1 MRIDRYRDVDL
12 DVLAG
17 LRSQLWPDGAV
28 AEHRADIEETYSGE
42 RTAVAFLAR
51 SEDGTVIG
59 FSEATL
65 RNDYVNGCD
74 TSPVVFLEG
83 IYVEPGQR
91 RSGAARAL
99 CAAIEEWGR
108 ELGCTELGSDALIDN
123 LLGHELHKG
132 LGFEERERVV
142 CYRKLL

>member
-1 MRIDRYRDVDL
+1 MRAR
-12 DVLAG
+12 
-17 LRSQLWPDGAV
+17 LWPDATV
-28 AEHRADIEETYSGE
+28 AEHRADVEKTYGGE
-42 RTAVAFLAR
+42 RPAVAFLAR
-51 SEDGTVIG
+51 SEDGAVIG
-59 FSEATL
+59 FGEATL

-99 CAAIEEWGR
+99 CAAVEEWGR
-108 ELGCTELGSDALIDN
+108 ESGCTELGSDALIDN
-123 LLGHELHKG
+123 SAGHEMHRG

-142 CYRKLL
+142 YYRKLL